1 MISIRCHTKQQQ
13 RICCIMRET
22 ESVIMTKNVN
32 RYPKRMW
39 RTAAVVRKT
48 VRCHPS
54 NRFFTPIH
62 RFVSRFPTKHSCL
75 RSEWPET
82 VRRHSKRQQRIC
94 YSVKERDSNGKNRDW
109 VSLLVYKEVAG
120 EAGRRILA
128 WGSDAKGQNDNFG
141 KARHSNNGERKMS

>member
-22 ESVIMTKNVN
+22 ESVIMTKN
-32 RYPKRMW
+32 
-39 RTAAVVRKT
+39 
-48 VRCHPS
+48 
-54 NRFFTPIH
+54 
-62 RFVSRFPTKHSCL
+62 
-75 RSEWPET
+75 

-128 WGSDAKGQNDNFG
+128 WGNDAK
-141 KARHSNNGERKMS
+141 E